1 MSNRPIVIS
10 IAHQKG
16 GVGKSTLAYNLA
28 NYFSRK
34 AGNKCAII
42 DGDHQGT
49 ITDLFQGFGNGGVLG
64 GVELISRSSF
74 EKYEELHAKTQY
86 DLLVI
91 DTPPY
96 ISNELP
102 DIFKVSDLIL
112 VPTKPAVND
121 FLAIDRTLEF
131 AQQCQANN
139 PHVQVRIVIN
149 MVTAGSNFADTIREE
164 VSEKGTAVLQTEIGQ
179 RIVFTRHHL
188 ETDSIFDTKDKKAQE
203 EIERLANEIL
213 ELLTPVTNG

>member
-1 MSNRPIVIS
+1 MSSRPIVIS

-16 GVGKSTLAYNLA
+16 GVGKSTLAYSLA
-28 NYFSRK
+28 NYFARQE
-34 AGNKCAII
+34 GNKCAII

-49 ITDLFQGFGNGGVLG
+49 ITDLFQGFGNDNVLG
-64 GVELISRSSF
+64 GVDLISRNSF
-74 EKYEELHAKTQY
+74 KNYEELHERTEY

-102 DIFKVSDLIL
+102 NIFKVSDLIL

-121 FLAIDRTLEF
+121 FLAIDRTLDF
-131 AQQCQANN
+131 AQQCQAKYPN
-139 PHVQVRIVIN
+139 VQVRIVIN

-164 VSEKGTAVLQTEIGQ
+164 VSNKGTEVLKTEIGQ

-188 ETDSIFDTKDKKAQE
+188 ETDSIFNTKDKKAQE
-203 EIERLANEIL
+203 EIANLASEIL
-213 ELLTPVTNG
+213 ELLTPTTNG